1 MNKETKRDMQKLKCL
16 LGIMAITCKEII
28 NLLKKN
34 ELLIAEKPNLFVF
47 YVDLKG
53 IYFKIRSFEKYSPI
67 STNEIFDYCKQ
78 NNKTEKHNNAT

>member
-1 MNKETKRDMQKLKCL
+1 MNKETKRNMQKLKYL

-34 ELLIAEKPNLFVF
+34 KLLIAEKPNLFVF

-53 IYFKIRSFEKYSPI
+53 TYFKIRSFEKYSPI
-67 STNEIFDYCKQ
+67 STKEIFDYCKQ
-78 NNKTEKHNNAT
+78 NNKTEEHNNAT